1 MPEQNTNDE
10 VVSTSVNPSDLVGR
24 IIEGINKS
32 KYILVALSSDPSID
46 ELSAAIGLTLYLDR
60 IGKRATAIYSGG
72 LPEALGFL
80 TPSETFDKT
89 ADVMQDFVIALDK
102 NKADHLRYKTEGDSV
117 KIFITPFSNKIA
129 DTDLNFSYGDFN
141 VDYVLAL
148 NVSSGI
154 ELDPALREY
163 GRIMRDATIVNITT
177 GRAGKLGEIE
187 WSEPTASSVS
197 ELVANLLHELSN
209 DGVELDK
216 NESTALF
223 AGIVSA
229 TNSFSNAST
238 TPFTLTVGSWL
249 MECGANPQLVSE
261 NITSSTESRV
271 FNDLRP
277 AAVEEPV
284 NDSVLESIPAEEGN
298 EEGTSDSMAELQEV
312 QEALSDNAVPI
323 PEMDDAD
330 EPVSQEPVVQEAEP
344 AIASREPVDILSSAE
359 AIEAAP
365 VAEPVVATP
374 VAEPVAAP
382 ASVAEPIV
390 APSDELIDDPTIIQ
404 EAPEPENE
412 SFISKETV
420 IDVPETFNPET
431 MEDVDSTKFGK
442 MLEDALAED
451 DTVNPAMMSAPS
463 VAMQPEVNG
472 VPDINYAPTA
482 SADILPPPPA
492 PADFT
497 GMPMPPV
504 DGADLIQ
511 SRPPVQLVTPEPVAP
526 VAPQPVAAVPTE
538 PVAMPTPAPVAPTAP
553 AATDPS
559 SFIIPGM

>member
-10 VVSTSVNPSDLVGR
+10 VVGTSVNPSDLVGR

-32 KYILVALSSDPSID
+32 KYILIALSSDPSID

-177 GRAGKLGEIE
+177 GRSGKLGEIE

-284 NDSVLESIPAEEGN
+284 NDSALESISAEEGN
-298 EEGTSDSMAELQEV
+298 EEGASDSMAELQEV

-323 PEMDDAD
+323 PEMDDVD
-330 EPVSQEPVVQEAEP
+330 EPVAQEPVAQEAEP
-344 AIASREPVDILSSAE
+344 AIVSREPVDILSSAE
-359 AIEAAP
+359 AVEAKP
-365 VAEPVVATP
+365 VAEPVAAP

-390 APSDELIDDPTIIQ
+390 APSDELIDDPTIMQ
-404 EAPEPENE
+404 EAPEPENK

-420 IDVPETFNPET
+420 IDVPETFDPET

-482 SADILPPPPA
+482 GADILPPPPA

-538 PVAMPTPAPVAPTAP
+538 SVAMPTTTPVAPAAP
-553 AATDPS
+553 AVTDPS